1 MEESVGGKEDGGET
15 ARGFGGF
22 GGYGDGGE
30 GEGLMN
36 E

>member
-1 MEESVGGKEDGGET
+1 MGGKEDGGET

-22 GGYGDGGE
+22 RSYGDGGE
-30 GEGLMN
+30 GECLTN